1 MKQLTGLDASFLY
14 METGSSFGHVS
25 SLSVFERPD
34 DPDFKPFDVY
44 RERLASKLDQ
54 LEPFRRR
61 LVEVPFSLDHPYW
74 IADPNFDLDF
84 HLRHMAIPPPGDEDQ
99 LATQVARIIGRP
111 MDRSRP
117 LWEVY
122 VLEGLEGDD
131 FAVLMKIHHATID
144 GASGAQLLNMLYT
157 DAPWAAGTPPTEADA
172 PAVSIR
178 GERIPSQM
186 EMFNR
191 SIVNLARRP
200 AKALRL
206 QVELLRRLGEIT
218 NNKGLMTMARTARR
232 NLATSRAPASDDGD
246 RAPRMPTTTAPATP
260 FNKTITAHRRWAYR
274 SVPLAD
280 IKALK
285 SALDVTVNDV
295 VMAICAG
302 ALRRYLENKS
312 ALPTDPL
319 MAMIPVSIRTGNEPD
334 LWTNRV
340 SGLVST
346 LPTHIDDPVQRVE
359 AVHDAMEAAKEQFDL
374 VPADVLV
381 EMSQF
386 SPPALAT
393 RAARMAASMRIAD
406 RMNPPVN
413 VVISNVPGPRSPLY
427 LGEARLKH
435 CYPVST
441 VADGMG
447 LNMTVQSYVDTMDFG
462 LVSCR
467 ELVPDLWDLV
477 DLCVEEVDV
486 LFEATGIERP
496 AASNGA
502 ASAKAS
508 KPKATKAKA
517 KSAPKAEAA
526 ASASA

>member
-1 MKQLTGLDASFLY
+1 
-14 METGSSFGHVS
+14 
-25 SLSVFERPD
+25 
-34 DPDFKPFDVY
+34 
-44 RERLASKLDQ
+44 
-54 LEPFRRR
+54 
-61 LVEVPFSLDHPYW
+61 
-74 IADPNFDLDF
+74 
-84 HLRHMAIPPPGDEDQ
+84 
-99 LATQVARIIGRP
+99 
-111 MDRSRP
+111 
-117 LWEVY
+117 
-122 VLEGLEGDD
+122 
-131 FAVLMKIHHATID
+131 
-144 GASGAQLLNMLYT
+144 
-157 DAPWAAGTPPTEADA
+157 
-172 PAVSIR
+172 
-178 GERIPSQM
+178 
-186 EMFNR
+186 
-191 SIVNLARRP
+191 
-200 AKALRL
+200 
-206 QVELLRRLGEIT
+206 
-218 NNKGLMTMARTARR
+218 
-232 NLATSRAPASDDGD
+232 
-246 RAPRMPTTTAPATP
+246 MPTTTAPATP

-346 LPTHIDDPVQRVE
+346 LPTHIDDPIQRVE
-359 AVHDAMEAAKEQFDL
+359 AVHEAMDAAKEQFDL

-413 VVISNVPGPRSPLY
+413 VVISNVPGPRSSLY

-486 LFEATGIERP
+486 LFEAAAIDRP
-496 AASNGA
+496 SASNGA
-502 ASAKAS
+502 ASATAS
-508 KPKATKAKA
+508 EPKAAKA
-517 KSAPKAEAA
+517 NAKPAPKAEAA
-526 ASASA
+526 ASA